1 VDRQNVIMT
10 EIGSNRPR
18 ELHWYHAGPMLFGD
32 LGTSRLYVLGLAFYF
47 SRHASFIHIFCVNII
62 LMLVGACYLIICRK
76 YPDGGG
82 VYSSAKHSSRA
93 LAVIGGL
100 MLCADYTVTAS
111 MSCLDAFR
119 YIGIGGELWGVRI
132 DLMCTLVAIGLIGGL
147 NWFGP
152 RGMGRIALV
161 IALVTVVLTM
171 IIGIFS
177 LPHLHHMKIDF
188 PVRERYSLAAWGDAW
203 VAFTEVV
210 LALSG
215 IEAIANMTGVMVLT
229 VRQTSRLAIL
239 PVLFEV
245 VVLNL
250 VLTAA
255 MNALPDS
262 KLIDVEGH
270 YLGTDDMMNI
280 LALNYVGP
288 TFSLIGSFVFGAL
301 LLSAVNTAIIDL
313 VAIQYMMGRDGEA
326 PSILCRLNKH
336 GVPGYA
342 LGVAMVIPSILLM
355 VFSNLEDLAGLYSV
369 GVVSAITINLFC
381 AGFTKQFELLGWEK
395 ALLRGVGFVMA
406 CILLTLLWNKPP
418 ARIFSMAVLNMGLC
432 ARLFTLLGR
441 SDLLLIKRRQGRVLS
456 GIGFLGIGLFTIYAP
471 IGVGALEFFISA
483 GMAALLM
490 LLGQIVSVRIPKKV
504 EQVPLVDLEGDY
516 APKATYLIFVSKPS
530 PLIRSVIEEARAR
543 NFGVAIIYVR
553 ELAFPLMAVAGNY
566 NLEEDK
572 EAGEIFAQAQEAA
585 HRLGVPLKFI
595 YRAGGSISRQIINAA
610 IDLKV
615 KCVFLQIANRSTI
628 AQIIKG
634 DVVAN
639 IVEQM
644 PIEIE
649 VLIRA

>member
-1 VDRQNVIMT
+1 MS

-32 LGTSRLYVLGLAFYF
+32 LGTSRLYVLGLAFFF
-47 SRHASFIHIFCVNII
+47 SRHASFVHIFCVNII

-82 VYSSAKHSSRA
+82 VYSSAKHSSKV

-119 YIGIGGELWGVRI
+119 YLGIGGELWGVRI
-132 DLMCTLVAIGLIGGL
+132 DLICTLLAIGLIGGI

-161 IALVTVVLTM
+161 IALATVILTA
-171 IIGIFS
+171 ITAIFS
-177 LPHLHHMKIDF
+177 LPYLHHMKIDF
-188 PVRERYSLAAWGDAW
+188 PVSDRYSLAAWGDAW

-215 IEAIANMTGVMVLT
+215 IEAIANMTGVMVLS

-245 VVLNL
+245 VVFNFI
-250 VLTAA
+250 LTAA
-255 MNALPDS
+255 MNALPDA
-262 KLIDVEGH
+262 KLIDIRGH

-280 LALNYVGP
+280 LTLNYVGP
-288 TFSLIGSFVFGAL
+288 TFSLIGSVVFGAL

-326 PSILCRLNKH
+326 PSILCKLNKH

-342 LGVAMVIPSILLM
+342 LGVAMLIPSILLM
-355 VFSNLEDLAGLYSV
+355 VFSNLADLAGLYSV

-381 AGFTKQFELLGWEK
+381 VGFTKRFELLGWEK

-406 CILLTLLWNKPP
+406 CILITLLWNKPS
-418 ARIFSMAVLNMGLC
+418 ARVFSMAVLNMGLC

-441 SDLLLIKRRQGRVLS
+441 SDLLPTTQKQGQLLS
-456 GIGFLGIGLFTIYAP
+456 GLGFLGIGFFTIYAP
-471 IGVGALEFFISA
+471 VGVGALGFFISA
-483 GMAALLM
+483 GMAVLLM
-490 LLGQIVSVRIPKKV
+490 LLGQIVSAKIPEKV
-504 EQVPLVDLEGDY
+504 LMVPLVDLEGDY
-516 APKATYLIFVSKPS
+516 APKATYLLSVSKPS
-530 PLIRSVIEEARAR
+530 SLIPTVVEEARAR

-566 NLEEDK
+566 NLEEDE
-572 EAGEIFAQAQEAA
+572 EAREIFAQAQEAA
-585 HRLGVPLKFI
+585 HRFGVPLKFI
-595 YRAGGSISRQIINAA
+595 YRAGGSISQQIINDA
-610 IDLKV
+610 IELKV
-615 KCVFLQIANRSTI
+615 ICVFLQIANRSTI

-634 DVVAN
+634 NVVAN

-644 PIEIE
+644 PKEIE
-649 VLIRA
+649 VVIRA

>member
-1 VDRQNVIMT
+1 
-10 EIGSNRPR
+10 
-18 ELHWYHAGPMLFGD
+18 MLFGD
-32 LGTSRLYVLGLAFYF
+32 LGTSRLYVLGLAFFF
-47 SRHASFIHIFCVNII
+47 SRHASFVHIFCVNII

-82 VYSSAKHSSRA
+82 VYSSAKHSSKV

-119 YIGIGGELWGVRI
+119 YLGIGGELWGVRI
-132 DLMCTLVAIGLIGGL
+132 DLICTLLAIGLIGGI

-161 IALVTVVLTM
+161 IALATVILTA
-171 IIGIFS
+171 ITAIFS
-177 LPHLHHMKIDF
+177 LPYLHHMKIDF
-188 PVRERYSLAAWGDAW
+188 PVSDRYSLAAWGDAW

-215 IEAIANMTGVMVLT
+215 IEAIANMTGVMVLS

-245 VVLNL
+245 VVFNFI
-250 VLTAA
+250 LTAA
-255 MNALPDS
+255 MNALPDA
-262 KLIDVEGH
+262 KLIDIRGH

-280 LALNYVGP
+280 LTLNYVGP
-288 TFSLIGSFVFGAL
+288 TFSLIGSVVFGAL

-326 PSILCRLNKH
+326 PSILCKLNKH

-342 LGVAMVIPSILLM
+342 LGVAMLIPSILLM
-355 VFSNLEDLAGLYSV
+355 VFSNLADLAGLYSV

-381 AGFTKQFELLGWEK
+381 VGFTKQFKLQGWEK
-395 ALLRGVGFVMA
+395 VLLRGVGFIMA
-406 CILLTLLWNKPP
+406 CILITLLWNKPS
-418 ARIFSMAVLNMGLC
+418 ARVFSMAVLNMGLC

-441 SDLLLIKRRQGRVLS
+441 SDLLPTTQKQGQLLS
-456 GIGFLGIGLFTIYAP
+456 GLGFLVIGLFTIYAP
-471 IGVGALEFFISA
+471 VGVGALGFFISA
-483 GMAALLM
+483 GMAVLLM
-490 LLGQIVSVRIPKKV
+490 LLGQIVSAKIPEKV
-504 EQVPLVDLEGDY
+504 LMVPLVDLEGDY
-516 APKATYLIFVSKPS
+516 APKATYLLSVSKPS
-530 PLIRSVIEEARAR
+530 SLIRTVVEEARAR

-566 NLEEDK
+566 NLEEDE
-572 EAGEIFAQAQEAA
+572 EAREIFAQAQEAA
-585 HRLGVPLKFI
+585 HRFGVPLKFI
-595 YRAGGSISRQIINAA
+595 YRAGGSISQQIINDA
-610 IDLKV
+610 IELKV
-615 KCVFLQIANRSTI
+615 ICVFLQIANRSTI

-634 DVVAN
+634 NVVAN

-644 PIEIE
+644 PKEIE
-649 VLIRA
+649 VVIRA

>member
-1 VDRQNVIMT
+1 MS

-32 LGTSRLYVLGLAFYF
+32 LGTSRLYVLGLAFFF
-47 SRHASFIHIFCVNII
+47 SRHASFVHIFCVNII

-82 VYSSAKHSSRA
+82 VYSSAKHSSKV

-119 YIGIGGELWGVRI
+119 YLGIGGELWGVRI
-132 DLMCTLVAIGLIGGL
+132 DLICTLLAIGLIGGI

-161 IALVTVVLTM
+161 IALATVILTA
-171 IIGIFS
+171 ITAIFS
-177 LPHLHHMKIDF
+177 LPYLHHMKIDF
-188 PVRERYSLAAWGDAW
+188 PVSDRYSLAAWGDAW

-215 IEAIANMTGVMVLT
+215 IEAIANMTGVMVLS

-245 VVLNL
+245 VVFNFI
-250 VLTAA
+250 LTAA
-255 MNALPDS
+255 MNALPDA
-262 KLIDVEGH
+262 KLIDIRGH

-280 LALNYVGP
+280 LTFNYVGP
-288 TFSLIGSFVFGAL
+288 TFSLIGSVVFGAL

-326 PSILCRLNKH
+326 PSILCKLNKH

-342 LGVAMVIPSILLM
+342 LGVAMLIPSILLM
-355 VFSNLEDLAGLYSV
+355 VFSNLADLAGLYSV

-381 AGFTKQFELLGWEK
+381 VGFTKRFELLGWEK

-406 CILLTLLWNKPP
+406 CILITLLWNKPQ
-418 ARIFSMAVLNMGLC
+418 ARVFSMAVLNMGLC

-441 SDLLLIKRRQGRVLS
+441 SDLLPTKRKQGQLLS
-456 GIGFLGIGLFTIYAP
+456 GLGFLGIGFFTIYAP
-471 IGVGALEFFISA
+471 VGVGALGFFISA
-483 GMAALLM
+483 GMAVLLM
-490 LLGQIVSVRIPKKV
+490 LLGQIVSAKIPEKV
-504 EQVPLVDLEGDY
+504 LMVPLVDLEGDY
-516 APKATYLIFVSKPS
+516 SPKATYLLSVSKPS
-530 PLIRSVIEEARAR
+530 SLIRTVVEEALAR

-566 NLEEDK
+566 NLEEDE
-572 EAGEIFAQAQEAA
+572 EAREIFAQAQEAA
-585 HRLGVPLKFI
+585 YRFGVPLKFI
-595 YRAGGSISRQIINAA
+595 YRAGGSISQQIIYDA
-610 IDLKV
+610 IELKV

-634 DVVAN
+634 NVVAN

-644 PIEIE
+644 PKEIE
-649 VLIRA
+649 VVIRA

>member
-1 VDRQNVIMT
+1 MS

-32 LGTSRLYVLGLAFYF
+32 LGTSRLYVLGLAFFF
-47 SRHASFIHIFCVNII
+47 SRHASFVHIFCVNII

-82 VYSSAKHSSRA
+82 VYSSAKHSSKV

-119 YIGIGGELWGVRI
+119 YLGIGGELWGVRI
-132 DLMCTLVAIGLIGGL
+132 DLICTLLAIGLIGGI

-161 IALVTVVLTM
+161 IALATVILTA
-171 IIGIFS
+171 ITAIFS
-177 LPHLHHMKIDF
+177 LPYLHHMKIDF
-188 PVRERYSLAAWGDAW
+188 PVSDRYSLAAWGDAW

-215 IEAIANMTGVMVLT
+215 IEAIANMTGVMVLS

-245 VVLNL
+245 VVFNFI
-250 VLTAA
+250 LTAA
-255 MNALPDS
+255 MNALPDA
-262 KLIDVEGH
+262 KLIDIQGH

-280 LALNYVGP
+280 LTLNYVGP
-288 TFSLIGSFVFGAL
+288 TFSLIGSVVFGAL

-355 VFSNLEDLAGLYSV
+355 VFSNLADLAGLYSV

-381 AGFTKQFELLGWEK
+381 VGFTKRFELLGWEK

-406 CILLTLLWNKPP
+406 CILITLLWNKPS
-418 ARIFSMAVLNMGLC
+418 ARVFSMAVLNMGLC

-441 SDLLLIKRRQGRVLS
+441 SDLLPTTQKQGQLLS
-456 GIGFLGIGLFTIYAP
+456 GLGFLVIGLFTIYAP
-471 IGVGALEFFISA
+471 LGVGVLEFFISA
-483 GMAALLM
+483 GMAVLLM
-490 LLGQIVSVRIPKKV
+490 LLGQIVSAKIPEKV
-504 EQVPLVDLEGDY
+504 LMVPLVDLEGDY
-516 APKATYLIFVSKPS
+516 APKATYLLSVSKPS
-530 PLIRSVIEEARAR
+530 SLIPTVVEEARAR

-566 NLEEDK
+566 NLEEDE
-572 EAGEIFAQAQEAA
+572 EAREIFAQAQEAA
-585 HRLGVPLKFI
+585 HRFGVPLKFI
-595 YRAGGSISRQIINAA
+595 YRAGGSISQQIINDA
-610 IDLKV
+610 IEFKV
-615 KCVFLQIANRSTI
+615 ICVFLQIANRSTI

-634 DVVAN
+634 NVVAN

-644 PIEIE
+644 PKEIE
-649 VLIRA
+649 VVIRA

>member
-1 VDRQNVIMT
+1 MS

-32 LGTSRLYVLGLAFYF
+32 LGTSRLYVLGLAFFF

-82 VYSSAKHSSRA
+82 VYSSAKHSSKV

-119 YIGIGGELWGVRI
+119 YLGIGGELWGVRI
-132 DLMCTLVAIGLIGGL
+132 DLICTLLAIGLIGGI

-161 IALVTVVLTM
+161 IALATVILTA
-171 IIGIFS
+171 ITAIFS
-177 LPHLHHMKIDF
+177 LPYLHHMKIDF
-188 PVRERYSLAAWGDAW
+188 PVSDRYSLAAWGDAW

-215 IEAIANMTGVMVLT
+215 IEAIANMTGVMVLS

-245 VVLNL
+245 VVFNFI
-250 VLTAA
+250 LTAA
-255 MNALPDS
+255 MNALPDA
-262 KLIDVEGH
+262 KLIDIRGH

-280 LALNYVGP
+280 LTLNYVGP
-288 TFSLIGSFVFGAL
+288 TFSLIGSVVFGAL

-326 PSILCRLNKH
+326 PSILCKLNKH

-342 LGVAMVIPSILLM
+342 LGVAMLIPSILLM
-355 VFSNLEDLAGLYSV
+355 VFSNLADLAGLYSV

-381 AGFTKQFELLGWEK
+381 VGFTKRFELLGWEK

-406 CILLTLLWNKPP
+406 CILITLLWNKPS
-418 ARIFSMAVLNMGLC
+418 ARVFSMAVLNMGLC

-441 SDLLLIKRRQGRVLS
+441 SDLVPTTQKQGQLLS
-456 GIGFLGIGLFTIYAP
+456 GLGFLGIGLFTIYAP
-471 IGVGALEFFISA
+471 VGVGALGFFISA
-483 GMAALLM
+483 GMAVLLM
-490 LLGQIVSVRIPKKV
+490 LLGQIVSAKIPEKV
-504 EQVPLVDLEGDY
+504 LMVPLVDLEGDY
-516 APKATYLIFVSKPS
+516 SPKATYLLSVSKPS
-530 PLIRSVIEEARAR
+530 SLIRTVVEEARAR

-566 NLEEDK
+566 NLEEDE
-572 EAGEIFAQAQEAA
+572 EAREIFAQAQEAA
-585 HRLGVPLKFI
+585 HRFGVPLKFI
-595 YRAGGSISRQIINAA
+595 YRAGGSISQQIINDA
-610 IDLKV
+610 IELKV

-634 DVVAN
+634 NVVAN

-644 PIEIE
+644 PKEIE
-649 VLIRA
+649 VVIRA

>member
-1 VDRQNVIMT
+1 MSELV
-10 EIGSNRPR
+10 SNRPR

-32 LGTSRLYVLGLAFYF
+32 LGTSRLYVLGLAFFF
-47 SRHASFIHIFCVNII
+47 SRHASFVHIFCVNII

-82 VYSSAKHSSRA
+82 VYSSAKHSSKV

-119 YIGIGGELWGVRI
+119 YLGIGGELWGVRI
-132 DLMCTLVAIGLIGGL
+132 DLICTLLAIGLIGGI

-161 IALVTVVLTM
+161 IALATVILTA
-171 IIGIFS
+171 ITAIFS
-177 LPHLHHMKIDF
+177 LPYLHHMRIDF
-188 PVRERYSLAAWGDAW
+188 PVSDRYSLAAWGDAW

-215 IEAIANMTGVMVLT
+215 IEAIANMTGVMVLS

-245 VVLNL
+245 VVFNFI
-250 VLTAA
+250 LTAA
-255 MNALPDS
+255 MNALPDA
-262 KLIDVEGH
+262 KLIDIRGH

-280 LALNYVGP
+280 LTLNYVGP
-288 TFSLIGSFVFGAL
+288 TFSLIGSVVFGAL

-326 PSILCRLNKH
+326 PSILCKLNKH

-342 LGVAMVIPSILLM
+342 LGVAMLIPSILLM
-355 VFSNLEDLAGLYSV
+355 VFSNLADLAGLYSV

-381 AGFTKQFELLGWEK
+381 VGFTKRFELLGWEK

-406 CILLTLLWNKPP
+406 CILITLLWNKPQ
-418 ARIFSMAVLNMGLC
+418 ARVFSMAVLNMGLC

-441 SDLLLIKRRQGRVLS
+441 SDLVPTTQKQGQLLS
-456 GIGFLGIGLFTIYAP
+456 GLGFLGIGFFTIYAP
-471 IGVGALEFFISA
+471 VGVGALGFFISA
-483 GMAALLM
+483 GMAVLLM
-490 LLGQIVSVRIPKKV
+490 LLGQIVSAKIPEKV
-504 EQVPLVDLEGDY
+504 LMVPLVDLEGDY
-516 APKATYLIFVSKPS
+516 SPKATYLLSVSKPS
-530 PLIRSVIEEARAR
+530 SLIRTVVEEARAR

-566 NLEEDK
+566 NLEEDE
-572 EAGEIFAQAQEAA
+572 EAREIFAQAQEAA
-585 HRLGVPLKFI
+585 HRFGVPLKFI
-595 YRAGGSISRQIINAA
+595 YRAGGSISQQIINDA
-610 IDLKV
+610 IELKV

-634 DVVAN
+634 NVVAN

-644 PIEIE
+644 PKEIE
-649 VLIRA
+649 VVIRA

>member
-1 VDRQNVIMT
+1 MSELV
-10 EIGSNRPR
+10 SNRPR

-32 LGTSRLYVLGLAFYF
+32 LGTSRLYVLGLAFFF
-47 SRHASFIHIFCVNII
+47 SRHASFVHIFCVNII

-82 VYSSAKHSSRA
+82 VYSSAKHSSKV

-119 YIGIGGELWGVRI
+119 YLGIGGELWGVRI
-132 DLMCTLVAIGLIGGL
+132 DLICTLLAIGLIGGI

-161 IALVTVVLTM
+161 IALATVILTA
-171 IIGIFS
+171 ITAIFS
-177 LPHLHHMKIDF
+177 LPYLHHMRIDF
-188 PVRERYSLAAWGDAW
+188 PVSDRYSLAAWGDAW

-215 IEAIANMTGVMVLT
+215 IEAIANMTGVMVLS

-245 VVLNL
+245 VVFNFI
-250 VLTAA
+250 LTAA
-255 MNALPDS
+255 MNALPDA
-262 KLIDVEGH
+262 KLIDIRGH

-280 LALNYVGP
+280 LTLNYVGP
-288 TFSLIGSFVFGAL
+288 TFSLIGSVVFGAL

-326 PSILCRLNKH
+326 PSILCKLNKH

-342 LGVAMVIPSILLM
+342 LGVAMLIPSILLM
-355 VFSNLEDLAGLYSV
+355 VFSNLADLAGLYSV

-381 AGFTKQFELLGWEK
+381 VGFTKRFELLGWEK

-406 CILLTLLWNKPP
+406 CILITLLWNKPS
-418 ARIFSMAVLNMGLC
+418 ARVFSMAVLNMGLC

-441 SDLLLIKRRQGRVLS
+441 SDLVPTTQKQGQLLS
-456 GIGFLGIGLFTIYAP
+456 GLGFLGIGFFTIYAP
-471 IGVGALEFFISA
+471 VGVGALGFFISA
-483 GMAALLM
+483 GMAVLLI
-490 LLGQIVSVRIPKKV
+490 LLGQIVSAKIPEKV
-504 EQVPLVDLEGDY
+504 LMVPLVDLEGDY
-516 APKATYLIFVSKPS
+516 SPKATYLLSVSKPS
-530 PLIRSVIEEARAR
+530 SLIRTVVEEARAR

-566 NLEEDK
+566 NLEEDE
-572 EAGEIFAQAQEAA
+572 EAREIFAQAQEAA
-585 HRLGVPLKFI
+585 HRFGVPLKFI
-595 YRAGGSISRQIINAA
+595 YRAGGSISQQIINTA
-610 IDLKV
+610 IELKV

-634 DVVAN
+634 NVVAN

-644 PIEIE
+644 PKEIE
-649 VLIRA
+649 VVIRA

>member
-1 VDRQNVIMT
+1 MS

-32 LGTSRLYVLGLAFYF
+32 LGTSRLYVLGLAFFF
-47 SRHASFIHIFCVNII
+47 SRHASFVHIFCVNII

-82 VYSSAKHSSRA
+82 VYSSAKHSSKV

-119 YIGIGGELWGVRI
+119 YLGIGGELWGVRI
-132 DLMCTLVAIGLIGGL
+132 DLICTLLAIGLIGGI

-161 IALVTVVLTM
+161 IALATVILTA
-171 IIGIFS
+171 ITAIFS
-177 LPHLHHMKIDF
+177 LPYLHHMKIDF
-188 PVRERYSLAAWGDAW
+188 PVSDRYSLAAWGDAW

-215 IEAIANMTGVMVLT
+215 IEAIANMTGVMVLS

-245 VVLNL
+245 VVFNFI
-250 VLTAA
+250 LTAA
-255 MNALPDS
+255 MNALPDA
-262 KLIDVEGH
+262 KLIDIRGH

-280 LALNYVGP
+280 LTLNYVGP
-288 TFSLIGSFVFGAL
+288 TFSLIGSVVFGAL

-326 PSILCRLNKH
+326 PSILCKLNKH

-342 LGVAMVIPSILLM
+342 LGVAMLIPSILLM
-355 VFSNLEDLAGLYSV
+355 VFSNLADLAGLYSV

-381 AGFTKQFELLGWEK
+381 VGFTKQFKLQGWEK
-395 ALLRGVGFVMA
+395 VLLRGVGFIMA
-406 CILLTLLWNKPP
+406 CILITLLWNKPS
-418 ARIFSMAVLNMGLC
+418 ARVFSMAVLNMGLC

-441 SDLLLIKRRQGRVLS
+441 SDLLPTTQKQGQLLS
-456 GIGFLGIGLFTIYAP
+456 GLGFLVIGLFTIYAP
-471 IGVGALEFFISA
+471 VGVGALGFFISA
-483 GMAALLM
+483 GMAVLLM
-490 LLGQIVSVRIPKKV
+490 LLGQIVSAKIPEKV
-504 EQVPLVDLEGDY
+504 LMVPLVDLEGDY
-516 APKATYLIFVSKPS
+516 APKATYLLSVSKPS
-530 PLIRSVIEEARAR
+530 SLIRTVVEEARAR

-566 NLEEDK
+566 NLEEDE
-572 EAGEIFAQAQEAA
+572 EAREIFAQAQEAA
-585 HRLGVPLKFI
+585 HRFGVPLKFI
-595 YRAGGSISRQIINAA
+595 YRAGGSISQQIINDA
-610 IDLKV
+610 IELKV
-615 KCVFLQIANRSTI
+615 ICVFLQIANRSTI

-634 DVVAN
+634 NVVAN

-644 PIEIE
+644 PKEIE
-649 VLIRA
+649 VVIRA

>member
-1 VDRQNVIMT
+1 MG

-32 LGTSRLYVLGLAFYF
+32 LGTSRLYVLGLAFFF
-47 SRHASFIHIFCVNII
+47 SRHASFVHIFCVNII

-82 VYSSAKHSSRA
+82 VYSSAKHSSKV

-119 YIGIGGELWGVRI
+119 YLGIGGELWGVRI
-132 DLMCTLVAIGLIGGL
+132 DLICTLLAIGLIGGI

-161 IALVTVVLTM
+161 IALATVILTA
-171 IIGIFS
+171 ITAIFS
-177 LPHLHHMKIDF
+177 LPYLHHMKIDF
-188 PVRERYSLAAWGDAW
+188 PVSDRYSLAAWGDAW

-215 IEAIANMTGVMVLT
+215 IEAIANMTGVMVLS

-245 VVLNL
+245 VVFNFI
-250 VLTAA
+250 LTAA
-255 MNALPDS
+255 MNALPDA
-262 KLIDVEGH
+262 KLIDIRGH

-280 LALNYVGP
+280 LTLNYVGP
-288 TFSLIGSFVFGAL
+288 TFSLIGSVVFGAL

-326 PSILCRLNKH
+326 PSILCKLNKH

-342 LGVAMVIPSILLM
+342 LGVAMLIPSILLM
-355 VFSNLEDLAGLYSV
+355 VFSNLADLAGLYSV

-381 AGFTKQFELLGWEK
+381 VGFTKQFKLQGWEK
-395 ALLRGVGFVMA
+395 VLLRGVGFIMA
-406 CILLTLLWNKPP
+406 CILITLLWNKPS
-418 ARIFSMAVLNMGLC
+418 ARVFSMAVLNMGLC

-441 SDLLLIKRRQGRVLS
+441 SDLLPTTQKQGQLLS
-456 GIGFLGIGLFTIYAP
+456 GLGFLVIGLFTIYAP
-471 IGVGALEFFISA
+471 VGVVALGFFISA
-483 GMAALLM
+483 GMAVLLM
-490 LLGQIVSVRIPKKV
+490 LLGQIVSAKIPEKV
-504 EQVPLVDLEGDY
+504 LMVPLVDLEGDY
-516 APKATYLIFVSKPS
+516 APKATYLLSVSKPS
-530 PLIRSVIEEARAR
+530 SLIPTVVEEARAR

-566 NLEEDK
+566 NLEEDE
-572 EAGEIFAQAQEAA
+572 EAREIFAQAQEAA
-585 HRLGVPLKFI
+585 HRFGVPLKFI
-595 YRAGGSISRQIINAA
+595 YRAGGSISQQIINDA
-610 IDLKV
+610 IEFKV
-615 KCVFLQIANRSTI
+615 ICVFLQIANRSTI

-634 DVVAN
+634 NVVAN

-644 PIEIE
+644 PKEIE
-649 VLIRA
+649 VVIRA

>member
-1 VDRQNVIMT
+1 MS
-10 EIGSNRPR
+10 EFGSNRPR

-32 LGTSRLYVLGLAFYF
+32 LGTSRLYVLGLAFFF
-47 SRHASFIHIFCVNII
+47 SRHASFVHIFCVNII

-82 VYSSAKHSSRA
+82 VYSSAKHSSKV

-119 YIGIGGELWGVRI
+119 YLGIGGELWGVRI
-132 DLMCTLVAIGLIGGL
+132 DLICTLLAIGLIGGI

-161 IALVTVVLTM
+161 IALATVILTA
-171 IIGIFS
+171 ITAIFS
-177 LPHLHHMKIDF
+177 LPYLHHMKIDF
-188 PVRERYSLAAWGDAW
+188 PVSDRYSLAAWGDAW

-215 IEAIANMTGVMVLT
+215 IEAIANMTGVMVLS

-245 VVLNL
+245 VVFNFI
-250 VLTAA
+250 LTAA
-255 MNALPDS
+255 MNALPDA
-262 KLIDVEGH
+262 KLIDIQGH

-280 LALNYVGP
+280 LTLNYVGP
-288 TFSLIGSFVFGAL
+288 TFSLIGSVVFGAL

-326 PSILCRLNKH
+326 PSILCKLNKH

-342 LGVAMVIPSILLM
+342 LGVAMLIPSILLM
-355 VFSNLEDLAGLYSV
+355 VFSNLADLAGLYSV

-381 AGFTKQFELLGWEK
+381 VGFTKRFELLGWEK

-406 CILLTLLWNKPP
+406 CILITLLWNKPS
-418 ARIFSMAVLNMGLC
+418 ARVFSMAVLNMGLC

-441 SDLLLIKRRQGRVLS
+441 SDLLPTTQKQGQLLS
-456 GIGFLGIGLFTIYAP
+456 GLGFLVIGLFTIYAP
-471 IGVGALEFFISA
+471 VGVGALGFFISA
-483 GMAALLM
+483 GMAVLLM
-490 LLGQIVSVRIPKKV
+490 LLGQIVSAKIPEKV
-504 EQVPLVDLEGDY
+504 LMVPLVDLEGDY
-516 APKATYLIFVSKPS
+516 APKATYLLSVSKPS
-530 PLIRSVIEEARAR
+530 SLIPTVVEEARAR

-566 NLEEDK
+566 NLEEDE
-572 EAGEIFAQAQEAA
+572 EAREIFAQAQEAA
-585 HRLGVPLKFI
+585 HRFGVPLKFI
-595 YRAGGSISRQIINAA
+595 YRAGGSISQQIINDA
-610 IDLKV
+610 IEFKV
-615 KCVFLQIANRSTI
+615 ICVFLQIANRSTI

-634 DVVAN
+634 NVVAN

-644 PIEIE
+644 PKEIE
-649 VLIRA
+649 VVIRA

>member
-1 VDRQNVIMT
+1 MSELV
-10 EIGSNRPR
+10 SNRPR

-32 LGTSRLYVLGLAFYF
+32 LGTSRLYVLGLAFFF
-47 SRHASFIHIFCVNII
+47 SRHASFVHIFCVNII

-82 VYSSAKHSSRA
+82 VYSSAKHSSKV

-119 YIGIGGELWGVRI
+119 YLGIGGELWGVRI
-132 DLMCTLVAIGLIGGL
+132 DLICTLLAIGLIGGI

-161 IALVTVVLTM
+161 IALATVILTA
-171 IIGIFS
+171 ITAIFS
-177 LPHLHHMKIDF
+177 LPYLHHMKIDF
-188 PVRERYSLAAWGDAW
+188 PVSDRYSLAAWGDAW

-215 IEAIANMTGVMVLT
+215 IEAIANMTGVMVLS

-245 VVLNL
+245 VVFNFI
-250 VLTAA
+250 LTAA
-255 MNALPDS
+255 MNALPDA
-262 KLIDVEGH
+262 KLIDIRGH

-280 LALNYVGP
+280 LTLNYVGP
-288 TFSLIGSFVFGAL
+288 TFSLIGSVVFGAL

-326 PSILCRLNKH
+326 PSILCKLNKH

-342 LGVAMVIPSILLM
+342 LGVAMLIPSILLM
-355 VFSNLEDLAGLYSV
+355 VFSNLADLAGLYSV

-381 AGFTKQFELLGWEK
+381 VGFTKRFELLGWEK

-406 CILLTLLWNKPP
+406 CILITLLWNKPS
-418 ARIFSMAVLNMGLC
+418 ARVFSMAVLNMGLC

-441 SDLLLIKRRQGRVLS
+441 SDLVPTTQKQGQLLS
-456 GIGFLGIGLFTIYAP
+456 GLGFLGIGFFTIYAP
-471 IGVGALEFFISA
+471 VGVGALGFFISA
-483 GMAALLM
+483 GMAVLLI
-490 LLGQIVSVRIPKKV
+490 LLGQIVSAKIPEKV
-504 EQVPLVDLEGDY
+504 LMVPLVDLEGDY
-516 APKATYLIFVSKPS
+516 SPKATYLLSVSKPS
-530 PLIRSVIEEARAR
+530 SLIRTVVEEARAR

-566 NLEEDK
+566 NLEEDE
-572 EAGEIFAQAQEAA
+572 EAREIFAQAQEAA
-585 HRLGVPLKFI
+585 HRFGVPLKFI
-595 YRAGGSISRQIINAA
+595 YRAGGSISQQIINDA
-610 IDLKV
+610 IELKV

-634 DVVAN
+634 NVVAN

-644 PIEIE
+644 PKEIE
-649 VLIRA
+649 VVIRA

>member
-1 VDRQNVIMT
+1 MS

-32 LGTSRLYVLGLAFYF
+32 LGTSRLYVLGLAFFF
-47 SRHASFIHIFCVNII
+47 SRHASFVHIFCVNII

-82 VYSSAKHSSRA
+82 VYSSAKHSSKV

-119 YIGIGGELWGVRI
+119 YLGIGGELWGVRI
-132 DLMCTLVAIGLIGGL
+132 DLICTLLAIGLIGGI

-161 IALVTVVLTM
+161 IALATVILTA
-171 IIGIFS
+171 ITAIFS
-177 LPHLHHMKIDF
+177 LPYLHHMKIDF
-188 PVRERYSLAAWGDAW
+188 PVSDRYSLAAWGDAW

-215 IEAIANMTGVMVLT
+215 IEAIANMTGVMVLS

-245 VVLNL
+245 VVFNFI
-250 VLTAA
+250 LTAA
-255 MNALPDS
+255 MNALPDA
-262 KLIDVEGH
+262 KLIDIRGH

-280 LALNYVGP
+280 LTLNYVGP
-288 TFSLIGSFVFGAL
+288 TFSLIGSVVFGAL

-326 PSILCRLNKH
+326 PSILCKLNKH

-342 LGVAMVIPSILLM
+342 LGVAMLIPSILLM
-355 VFSNLEDLAGLYSV
+355 VFSNLADLAGLYSV

-381 AGFTKQFELLGWEK
+381 VGFTKRFELLGWEK

-406 CILLTLLWNKPP
+406 CILITLLWNKPS
-418 ARIFSMAVLNMGLC
+418 ARVFSMAVLNMGLC

-441 SDLLLIKRRQGRVLS
+441 SDLLPTTQKQGQLLS
-456 GIGFLGIGLFTIYAP
+456 GLGFLVIGLFTIYAP
-471 IGVGALEFFISA
+471 VGVGALGFFISA
-483 GMAALLM
+483 GMAVLLM
-490 LLGQIVSVRIPKKV
+490 LLGQIVSAKIPEKV
-504 EQVPLVDLEGDY
+504 LMVPLVDLEGDY
-516 APKATYLIFVSKPS
+516 APKATYLLSVSKPS
-530 PLIRSVIEEARAR
+530 SLIPTVVEEARAR

-566 NLEEDK
+566 NLEEDE
-572 EAGEIFAQAQEAA
+572 EAREIFAQAQEAA
-585 HRLGVPLKFI
+585 HRFGVPLKFI
-595 YRAGGSISRQIINAA
+595 YRAGGSISQQIINDA
-610 IDLKV
+610 IELKV
-615 KCVFLQIANRSTI
+615 ICVFLQIANRSTI

-634 DVVAN
+634 NVVAN

-644 PIEIE
+644 PKEIE
-649 VLIRA
+649 VVIRA

>member
-1 VDRQNVIMT
+1 MS

-32 LGTSRLYVLGLAFYF
+32 LGTSRLYVLGLAFFF
-47 SRHASFIHIFCVNII
+47 SRHASFVHIFCVNII

-82 VYSSAKHSSRA
+82 VYSSAKHSSKV

-119 YIGIGGELWGVRI
+119 YLGIGGELWGVRI
-132 DLMCTLVAIGLIGGL
+132 DLICTLLAIGLIGGI

-161 IALVTVVLTM
+161 IALATVILTA
-171 IIGIFS
+171 ITAIFS
-177 LPHLHHMKIDF
+177 LPYLHHMKIDF
-188 PVRERYSLAAWGDAW
+188 PVSDRYSLAAWGDAW

-215 IEAIANMTGVMVLT
+215 IEAIANMTGVMVLS

-245 VVLNL
+245 VVFNFI
-250 VLTAA
+250 LTAA
-255 MNALPDS
+255 MNALPDA
-262 KLIDVEGH
+262 KLIDIQGH

-280 LALNYVGP
+280 LTFNYVGP
-288 TFSLIGSFVFGAL
+288 TFSLMGSVVFGAL

-326 PSILCRLNKH
+326 PSILCKLNKH

-342 LGVAMVIPSILLM
+342 LGVAMLIPSILLM
-355 VFSNLEDLAGLYSV
+355 VFSNLADLAGLYSV

-381 AGFTKQFELLGWEK
+381 VGFTKQFKLQGWEK
-395 ALLRGVGFVMA
+395 VLLRGVGFIMA
-406 CILLTLLWNKPP
+406 CILITLLWNKPS
-418 ARIFSMAVLNMGLC
+418 ARVFSMAVLNMGLC

-441 SDLLLIKRRQGRVLS
+441 SDLLPTTQKQGQLLS
-456 GIGFLGIGLFTIYAP
+456 GLGFLGIGFFTIYAP
-471 IGVGALEFFISA
+471 VGVGVLEFFISA
-483 GMAALLM
+483 GMVVLLM
-490 LLGQIVSVRIPKKV
+490 LLGQIVSAKIPEKV
-504 EQVPLVDLEGDY
+504 LMVPLVDLEGDY
-516 APKATYLIFVSKPS
+516 APKATYLLSVSKPS
-530 PLIRSVIEEARAR
+530 SLIPTVVEEARAR

-566 NLEEDK
+566 NLEEDE
-572 EAGEIFAQAQEAA
+572 EAREIFAQAQEAA
-585 HRLGVPLKFI
+585 HRFGVPLKFI
-595 YRAGGSISRQIINAA
+595 YRAGGSISQQIINDA
-610 IDLKV
+610 IELKV
-615 KCVFLQIANRSTI
+615 ICVFLQIANRSTI

-634 DVVAN
+634 NVVAN

-644 PIEIE
+644 PKEIE
-649 VLIRA
+649 VVIRA

>member
-1 VDRQNVIMT
+1 
-10 EIGSNRPR
+10 
-18 ELHWYHAGPMLFGD
+18 
-32 LGTSRLYVLGLAFYF
+32 
-47 SRHASFIHIFCVNII
+47 
-62 LMLVGACYLIICRK
+62 
-76 YPDGGG
+76 
-82 VYSSAKHSSRA
+82 
-93 LAVIGGL
+93 
-100 MLCADYTVTAS
+100 

-119 YIGIGGELWGVRI
+119 YLGIGGELWGVRI
-132 DLMCTLVAIGLIGGL
+132 DLICTLLAIGLIGGI

-161 IALVTVVLTM
+161 IALATVILTA
-171 IIGIFS
+171 ITAIFS
-177 LPHLHHMKIDF
+177 LPYLHHMKIDF
-188 PVRERYSLAAWGDAW
+188 PVSDRYSLAAWGDAW

-215 IEAIANMTGVMVLT
+215 IEAIANMTGVMVLS

-245 VVLNL
+245 VVFNFI
-250 VLTAA
+250 LTAA
-255 MNALPDS
+255 MNALPDA
-262 KLIDVEGH
+262 KLIDIRGH

-280 LALNYVGP
+280 LTLNYVGP
-288 TFSLIGSFVFGAL
+288 TFSLIGSVVFGAL

-326 PSILCRLNKH
+326 PSILCKLNKH

-342 LGVAMVIPSILLM
+342 LGVAMLIPSILLM
-355 VFSNLEDLAGLYSV
+355 VFSNLADLAGLYSV

-381 AGFTKQFELLGWEK
+381 VGFTKRFELLGWEK

-406 CILLTLLWNKPP
+406 CILITLLWNKPQ
-418 ARIFSMAVLNMGLC
+418 ARVFSMAVLNMGLC

-441 SDLLLIKRRQGRVLS
+441 SDLLPTKRKQGQLLS
-456 GIGFLGIGLFTIYAP
+456 GLGFLGIGFFTIYAP
-471 IGVGALEFFISA
+471 VGVGALGFFISA
-483 GMAALLM
+483 GMAVLLM
-490 LLGQIVSVRIPKKV
+490 LLGQIVSAKIPEKV
-504 EQVPLVDLEGDY
+504 LMVPLVDLEGDY
-516 APKATYLIFVSKPS
+516 SPKATYLLSVSKPS
-530 PLIRSVIEEARAR
+530 SLIRTVVEEARAR

-566 NLEEDK
+566 NLEEDE
-572 EAGEIFAQAQEAA
+572 EAREIFAQAQEAA
-585 HRLGVPLKFI
+585 HRFGVPLKFI
-595 YRAGGSISRQIINAA
+595 YRAGGSISQQIINTA

-634 DVVAN
+634 NVVAN

-644 PIEIE
+644 PKEIE
-649 VLIRA
+649 VVIRA

>member
-1 VDRQNVIMT
+1 MS

-32 LGTSRLYVLGLAFYF
+32 LGTSRLYVLGLAFFF
-47 SRHASFIHIFCVNII
+47 SRHASFVHIFCVNII

-82 VYSSAKHSSRA
+82 VYSSAKHSSKV

-119 YIGIGGELWGVRI
+119 YLGISGELWGVRI
-132 DLMCTLVAIGLIGGL
+132 DLICTLLAIGLIGGI

-161 IALVTVVLTM
+161 IALATVILTA
-171 IIGIFS
+171 ITAIFS
-177 LPHLHHMKIDF
+177 LPYLHHMKIDF
-188 PVRERYSLAAWGDAW
+188 PVSERYSLAAWGDAW

-215 IEAIANMTGVMVLT
+215 IEAIANMTGVMVLS

-245 VVLNL
+245 VVFNFI
-250 VLTAA
+250 LTAA
-255 MNALPDS
+255 MNALPDA
-262 KLIDVEGH
+262 KLIDIRGH

-280 LALNYVGP
+280 LTLNYVGP

-326 PSILCRLNKH
+326 PSILCKLNKH

-342 LGVAMVIPSILLM
+342 LGVAMLIPSILLM
-355 VFSNLEDLAGLYSV
+355 VFSNLADLAGLYSV

-381 AGFTKQFELLGWEK
+381 VGFTKRFELLGWEK

-406 CILLTLLWNKPP
+406 CILITLLWNKPS
-418 ARIFSMAVLNMGLC
+418 ARVFSMAVLNMGLC

-441 SDLLLIKRRQGRVLS
+441 SDLVPTTQKQGQLLS
-456 GIGFLGIGLFTIYAP
+456 GLGFLGIGFFTIYAP
-471 IGVGALEFFISA
+471 VGVGALGFFISA
-483 GMAALLM
+483 GMAVLLM
-490 LLGQIVSVRIPKKV
+490 LLGQIVSAKIPEKV
-504 EQVPLVDLEGDY
+504 LMVPLVDLEGDY
-516 APKATYLIFVSKPS
+516 SPKATYLLSVSKPS
-530 PLIRSVIEEARAR
+530 SLIRTVVEEARAR

-566 NLEEDK
+566 NLEEDE
-572 EAGEIFAQAQEAA
+572 EAREIFAQAQEAA
-585 HRLGVPLKFI
+585 HRFGVPLKFI
-595 YRAGGSISRQIINAA
+595 YRAGGSISQQIINDA
-610 IDLKV
+610 IELKV

-634 DVVAN
+634 NVVAN

-644 PIEIE
+644 PKEIE
-649 VLIRA
+649 VVIRA

>member
-1 VDRQNVIMT
+1 MS

-32 LGTSRLYVLGLAFYF
+32 LGTSRLYVLGLAFFF
-47 SRHASFIHIFCVNII
+47 SRHASFVHIFCVNII

-82 VYSSAKHSSRA
+82 VYSSAKHSSKV

-119 YIGIGGELWGVRI
+119 YLGIGGELWGVRI
-132 DLMCTLVAIGLIGGL
+132 DLICTLLAIGLIGGI

-161 IALVTVVLTM
+161 IALATVILTA
-171 IIGIFS
+171 ITAIFS
-177 LPHLHHMKIDF
+177 LPYLHHMKIDF
-188 PVRERYSLAAWGDAW
+188 PVSDRYSLAAWGDAW

-215 IEAIANMTGVMVLT
+215 IEAIANMTGVMVLS

-245 VVLNL
+245 VVFNFI
-250 VLTAA
+250 LTAA
-255 MNALPDS
+255 MNALPDA
-262 KLIDVEGH
+262 KLIDIRGH

-280 LALNYVGP
+280 LTLNYVGP
-288 TFSLIGSFVFGAL
+288 TFSLIGSVVFGAL

-326 PSILCRLNKH
+326 PSILCKLNKH

-342 LGVAMVIPSILLM
+342 LGVAMLIPSILLM
-355 VFSNLEDLAGLYSV
+355 VFSNLADLAGLYSV

-381 AGFTKQFELLGWEK
+381 VGFTKRFELLGWEK

-406 CILLTLLWNKPP
+406 CILITLLWNKPS
-418 ARIFSMAVLNMGLC
+418 ARVFSMAVLNMGLC

-441 SDLLLIKRRQGRVLS
+441 SDLLPTTQKQGQLLS
-456 GIGFLGIGLFTIYAP
+456 GLGFLVIGLFTIYAP
-471 IGVGALEFFISA
+471 VGVGALGFFISA
-483 GMAALLM
+483 GMAVLLM
-490 LLGQIVSVRIPKKV
+490 LLGQIVSAKIPEKV
-504 EQVPLVDLEGDY
+504 LMVPLVDLEGDY
-516 APKATYLIFVSKPS
+516 APKATYLLSVSKPS
-530 PLIRSVIEEARAR
+530 SLIRTVVEEARAR

-566 NLEEDK
+566 NLEEDE
-572 EAGEIFAQAQEAA
+572 EAREIFAQAQEAA
-585 HRLGVPLKFI
+585 HRFGVPLKFI
-595 YRAGGSISRQIINAA
+595 YRAGGSISQQIINDA
-610 IDLKV
+610 IELKV
-615 KCVFLQIANRSTI
+615 ICVFLQIANRSTI

-634 DVVAN
+634 NVVAN

-644 PIEIE
+644 PKEIE
-649 VLIRA
+649 VVIRA

>member
-1 VDRQNVIMT
+1 MS

-32 LGTSRLYVLGLAFYF
+32 LGTSRLYVLGLAFFF
-47 SRHASFIHIFCVNII
+47 SRHASFVHIFCVNII

-82 VYSSAKHSSRA
+82 VYSSAKHSSKV

-119 YIGIGGELWGVRI
+119 YLGIGGELWGVRI
-132 DLMCTLVAIGLIGGL
+132 DLICTLLAIGLIGGI

-161 IALVTVVLTM
+161 IALATVILTA
-171 IIGIFS
+171 ITAIFS
-177 LPHLHHMKIDF
+177 LPYLHHMKIDF
-188 PVRERYSLAAWGDAW
+188 PVSDRYSLAAWGDAW

-215 IEAIANMTGVMVLT
+215 IEAIANMTGVMVLS

-245 VVLNL
+245 VVFNFI
-250 VLTAA
+250 LTAA
-255 MNALPDS
+255 MNALPDA
-262 KLIDVEGH
+262 KLIDIRGH

-280 LALNYVGP
+280 LTLNYVGP
-288 TFSLIGSFVFGAL
+288 TFSLIGSVVFGAL

-326 PSILCRLNKH
+326 PSILCKLNKH

-342 LGVAMVIPSILLM
+342 LGVAMLIPSILLM
-355 VFSNLEDLAGLYSV
+355 VFSNLADLAGLYSV

-381 AGFTKQFELLGWEK
+381 VGFTKQFKLQGWEK
-395 ALLRGVGFVMA
+395 VLLRGVGFIMA
-406 CILLTLLWNKPP
+406 CILITLLWNKPQ
-418 ARIFSMAVLNMGLC
+418 ARVFSMAVLNMGLC

-441 SDLLLIKRRQGRVLS
+441 SDLLPTTQKQGQLLS
-456 GIGFLGIGLFTIYAP
+456 GLGFLVIGLFTIYAP
-471 IGVGALEFFISA
+471 VGVGALGFFISA
-483 GMAALLM
+483 GMAVLLM
-490 LLGQIVSVRIPKKV
+490 LLGQIVSAKIPEKV
-504 EQVPLVDLEGDY
+504 LMVPLVDLEGDY
-516 APKATYLIFVSKPS
+516 APKATYLLSVSKPS
-530 PLIRSVIEEARAR
+530 SLIPTVVEEARAR

-566 NLEEDK
+566 NLEEDE
-572 EAGEIFAQAQEAA
+572 EAREIFAQAQEAA
-585 HRLGVPLKFI
+585 HRFGVPLKFI
-595 YRAGGSISRQIINAA
+595 YRAGGSISQQIINDA
-610 IDLKV
+610 IELKV
-615 KCVFLQIANRSTI
+615 ICVFLQIANRSTI

-634 DVVAN
+634 NVVAN

-644 PIEIE
+644 PKEIE
-649 VLIRA
+649 VVIRA

>member
-1 VDRQNVIMT
+1 MSELV
-10 EIGSNRPR
+10 SNRPR

-32 LGTSRLYVLGLAFYF
+32 LGTSRLYVLGLAFFF
-47 SRHASFIHIFCVNII
+47 SRHASFVHIFCVNII

-82 VYSSAKHSSRA
+82 VYSSAKHSSKV

-119 YIGIGGELWGVRI
+119 YLGIGGELWGVRI
-132 DLMCTLVAIGLIGGL
+132 DLICTLLAIGLIGGI

-161 IALVTVVLTM
+161 IALATVILTA
-171 IIGIFS
+171 ITAIFS
-177 LPHLHHMKIDF
+177 LPYLHHMKIDF
-188 PVRERYSLAAWGDAW
+188 PVSDRYSLAAWGDAW

-215 IEAIANMTGVMVLT
+215 IEAIANMTGVMVLS

-245 VVLNL
+245 VVFNFI
-250 VLTAA
+250 LTAA
-255 MNALPDS
+255 MNALPDA
-262 KLIDVEGH
+262 KLIDIQGH

-280 LALNYVGP
+280 LTLNYVGP
-288 TFSLIGSFVFGAL
+288 TFSLIGSVVFGAL

-326 PSILCRLNKH
+326 PSILCKLNKH

-342 LGVAMVIPSILLM
+342 LGVAMLIPSILLM
-355 VFSNLEDLAGLYSV
+355 VFSNLADLAGLYSV

-381 AGFTKQFELLGWEK
+381 VGFTKRFELLGWEK

-406 CILLTLLWNKPP
+406 CILITLLWNKPS
-418 ARIFSMAVLNMGLC
+418 ARVFSMAVLNMGLC

-441 SDLLLIKRRQGRVLS
+441 SDLLPTTQKQGQLLS
-456 GIGFLGIGLFTIYAP
+456 GLGFLVIGLFTIYAP
-471 IGVGALEFFISA
+471 VGVGALGFFISA
-483 GMAALLM
+483 GMAVLLM
-490 LLGQIVSVRIPKKV
+490 LLGQIVSAKIPKKV
-504 EQVPLVDLEGDY
+504 LMVPLVDLEGDY
-516 APKATYLIFVSKPS
+516 APKATYLLSVSKPS
-530 PLIRSVIEEARAR
+530 SLIPTVVEEARAR

-566 NLEEDK
+566 NLEEDE
-572 EAGEIFAQAQEAA
+572 EAREIFAQAQEAA
-585 HRLGVPLKFI
+585 HRFGVPLKFI
-595 YRAGGSISRQIINAA
+595 YRAGGSISQQIINDA
-610 IDLKV
+610 IELKV
-615 KCVFLQIANRSTI
+615 ICVFLQIANRSTI

-634 DVVAN
+634 NVVAN

-644 PIEIE
+644 PKEIE
-649 VLIRA
+649 VVIRA

>member
-1 VDRQNVIMT
+1 MS

-32 LGTSRLYVLGLAFYF
+32 LGTSRLYVLGLAFFF
-47 SRHASFIHIFCVNII
+47 SRHASFVHIFCVNII

-82 VYSSAKHSSRA
+82 VYSSAKHSSKV

-119 YIGIGGELWGVRI
+119 YLGIGGELWGVRI
-132 DLMCTLVAIGLIGGL
+132 DLICTLLAIGLIGGI

-161 IALVTVVLTM
+161 IALATVILTA
-171 IIGIFS
+171 ITAIFS
-177 LPHLHHMKIDF
+177 LPYLHHMKIDF
-188 PVRERYSLAAWGDAW
+188 PVSDRYSLAAWGDAW

-215 IEAIANMTGVMVLT
+215 IEAIANMTGVMVLS

-245 VVLNL
+245 VVFNFI
-250 VLTAA
+250 LTAA
-255 MNALPDS
+255 MNALPDA
-262 KLIDVEGH
+262 KLIDIQGH

-280 LALNYVGP
+280 LTLNYVGP
-288 TFSLIGSFVFGAL
+288 TFSLIGSVVFGAL

-326 PSILCRLNKH
+326 PSILCKLNKH

-342 LGVAMVIPSILLM
+342 LGVAMLIPSILLM
-355 VFSNLEDLAGLYSV
+355 VFSNLADLAGLYSV

-381 AGFTKQFELLGWEK
+381 VGFTKRFELLGWEK

-406 CILLTLLWNKPP
+406 CILITLLWNKPS
-418 ARIFSMAVLNMGLC
+418 ARVFSMAVLNMGLC

-441 SDLLLIKRRQGRVLS
+441 SDLLPTTQKQGQLLS
-456 GIGFLGIGLFTIYAP
+456 GLGFLVIGLFTIYAP
-471 IGVGALEFFISA
+471 VGVGALGFFISA
-483 GMAALLM
+483 GMAVLLM
-490 LLGQIVSVRIPKKV
+490 LLGQIVSAKIPEKV
-504 EQVPLVDLEGDY
+504 LMVPLVDLEGDY
-516 APKATYLIFVSKPS
+516 APKATYLLSVSKPS
-530 PLIRSVIEEARAR
+530 SLIPTVVEEARAR

-566 NLEEDK
+566 NLEEDE
-572 EAGEIFAQAQEAA
+572 EAREIFAQAQEAA
-585 HRLGVPLKFI
+585 HRFGVPLKFI
-595 YRAGGSISRQIINAA
+595 YRAGGSISQQIINDA
-610 IDLKV
+610 IELKV
-615 KCVFLQIANRSTI
+615 ICVFLQIANRSTI

-634 DVVAN
+634 NVVAN

-644 PIEIE
+644 PKEIE
-649 VLIRA
+649 VVIRA

>member
-1 VDRQNVIMT
+1 MSELV
-10 EIGSNRPR
+10 SNRPR

-32 LGTSRLYVLGLAFYF
+32 LGTSRLYVLGLAFFF
-47 SRHASFIHIFCVNII
+47 SRHASFVHIFCVNII

-82 VYSSAKHSSRA
+82 VYSSAKHSSKV

-119 YIGIGGELWGVRI
+119 YLGIGGELWGVRI
-132 DLMCTLVAIGLIGGL
+132 DLICTLLAIGLIGGI

-161 IALVTVVLTM
+161 IALATVILTA
-171 IIGIFS
+171 ITAIFS
-177 LPHLHHMKIDF
+177 LPYLHHMRIDF
-188 PVRERYSLAAWGDAW
+188 PVSDRYSLAAWGDAW

-215 IEAIANMTGVMVLT
+215 IEAIANMTGVMVLS

-245 VVLNL
+245 VVFNFI
-250 VLTAA
+250 LTAA
-255 MNALPDS
+255 MNALPDA
-262 KLIDVEGH
+262 KLIDIRGH

-280 LALNYVGP
+280 LTLNYVGP
-288 TFSLIGSFVFGAL
+288 TFSLIGSVVFGAL

-326 PSILCRLNKH
+326 PSILCKLNKH

-342 LGVAMVIPSILLM
+342 LGVAMLIPSILLM
-355 VFSNLEDLAGLYSV
+355 VFSNLADLAGLYSV

-381 AGFTKQFELLGWEK
+381 VGFTKRFELLGWEK

-406 CILLTLLWNKPP
+406 CILITLLWNKPQ
-418 ARIFSMAVLNMGLC
+418 ARVFSMAVLNMGLC

-441 SDLLLIKRRQGRVLS
+441 SDLLPTKRKQGQLLS
-456 GIGFLGIGLFTIYAP
+456 GLGFLGIGFFTIYAP
-471 IGVGALEFFISA
+471 VGVGALGFFISA
-483 GMAALLM
+483 GMAVLLM
-490 LLGQIVSVRIPKKV
+490 LLGQIVSAKIPEKV
-504 EQVPLVDLEGDY
+504 LMVPLVDLEGDY
-516 APKATYLIFVSKPS
+516 SPKATYLLSVSKPS
-530 PLIRSVIEEARAR
+530 SLIRTVVEEARAR

-566 NLEEDK
+566 NLEEDE
-572 EAGEIFAQAQEAA
+572 EAREIFAQAQEAA
-585 HRLGVPLKFI
+585 HRFGVPLKFI
-595 YRAGGSISRQIINAA
+595 YRAGGSISQQIINDA
-610 IDLKV
+610 IELKV

-634 DVVAN
+634 NVVAN

-644 PIEIE
+644 PKEIE
-649 VLIRA
+649 VVIRA

>member
-1 VDRQNVIMT
+1 MS

-32 LGTSRLYVLGLAFYF
+32 LGTSRLYVLGLAFFF
-47 SRHASFIHIFCVNII
+47 SRHASFVHIFCVNII

-82 VYSSAKHSSRA
+82 VYSSAKHSSKV

-119 YIGIGGELWGVRI
+119 YLGIGGELWGVRI
-132 DLMCTLVAIGLIGGL
+132 DLICTLVAIGLIGGI

-161 IALVTVVLTM
+161 IALATVILTA
-171 IIGIFS
+171 ITAIFS
-177 LPHLHHMKIDF
+177 LPYLHHMRIDF
-188 PVRERYSLAAWGDAW
+188 PVSERYSLAAWGDAW

-215 IEAIANMTGVMVLT
+215 IEAIANMTGVMVLS

-245 VVLNL
+245 VVFNFI
-250 VLTAA
+250 LTAA
-255 MNALPDS
+255 MNALPDA
-262 KLIDVEGH
+262 KLIDIRGH

-280 LALNYVGP
+280 LTLNYVGP
-288 TFSLIGSFVFGAL
+288 TFSLIGSVVFGAL

-326 PSILCRLNKH
+326 PSILCKLNKH

-342 LGVAMVIPSILLM
+342 LGVAMLIPSILLM
-355 VFSNLEDLAGLYSV
+355 VFSNLADLAGLYSV

-381 AGFTKQFELLGWEK
+381 D
-395 ALLRGVGFVMA
+395 
-406 CILLTLLWNKPP
+406 KPS
-418 ARIFSMAVLNMGLC
+418 ARVFSMAVLNMGLC

-441 SDLLLIKRRQGRVLS
+441 SDLLPTTQKQGQLLS
-456 GIGFLGIGLFTIYAP
+456 GLGFLVIGLFTIYAP
-471 IGVGALEFFISA
+471 LGVGVLEFFISA
-483 GMAALLM
+483 GMAVLLM
-490 LLGQIVSVRIPKKV
+490 LLGQIVSAKIPEKV
-504 EQVPLVDLEGDY
+504 LMVPLVDLEGDY
-516 APKATYLIFVSKPS
+516 APKATYLLSVSKPS
-530 PLIRSVIEEARAR
+530 SLIRTVVEEARAR

-566 NLEEDK
+566 NLEEDE
-572 EAGEIFAQAQEAA
+572 EAQEIFAQAQEAA
-585 HRLGVPLKFI
+585 HRFGVPLKFI
-595 YRAGGSISRQIINAA
+595 YRAGGSISQQIIYDA
-610 IDLKV
+610 IELKV

-644 PIEIE
+644 PKEIE
-649 VLIRA
+649 VVIRA

>member
-1 VDRQNVIMT
+1 MA

-32 LGTSRLYVLGLAFYF
+32 LGTSRLYVLGLAFFF
-47 SRHASFIHIFCVNII
+47 SRHASFVHIFCVNII

-82 VYSSAKHSSRA
+82 VYSSAKNSSKA

-119 YIGIGGELWGVRI
+119 YLGVGGELWGVHI
-132 DLMCTLVAIGLIGGL
+132 DLICTLVAIGLIGGI

-152 RGMGRIALV
+152 RGMGNIALV
-161 IALVTVVLTM
+161 IAVATVVLTLV
-171 IIGIFS
+171 IAVFS
-177 LPHLHHMKIDF
+177 IPHLHHMRIDF

-203 VAFTEVV
+203 IAFTEVV

-229 VRQTSRLAIL
+229 VRQTSRRAIL

-262 KLIDVEGH
+262 KLVDVEGH

-280 LALNYVGP
+280 LAVNYVGP
-288 TFSLIGSFVFGAL
+288 TFSFIGSFVFGAL

-313 VAIQYMMGRDGEA
+313 VAIQYMMGRDGEV
-326 PSILCRLNKH
+326 PSILCKLNKH

-342 LGVAMVIPSILLM
+342 LGVAMLIPSILLM

-395 ALLRGVGFVMA
+395 VLLRSVGFVMA
-406 CILLTLLWNKPP
+406 CILLTLLWNKPS
-418 ARIFSMAVLNMGLC
+418 ARVFSMAVLNMGLC
-432 ARLFTLLGR
+432 ARLFSLLGR
-441 SDLLLIKRRQGRVLS
+441 ADLRPTNRKLGQLFS
-456 GIGFLGIGLFTIYAP
+456 GLGFFGIGLFTIYAP
-471 IGVGALEFFISA
+471 VGVGALGFFISA
-483 GMAALLM
+483 GMAVLLM
-490 LLGQIVSVRIPKKV
+490 LLGRIVSAKIPEKL
-504 EQVPLVDLEGDY
+504 EQVSLADLEGDY
-516 APKATYLIFVSKPS
+516 TPKATYLLSVSKPS

-543 NFGVAIIYVR
+543 NFGLAIIYVR
-553 ELAFPLMAVAGNY
+553 ELAFPLMAIAGNY
-566 NLEEDK
+566 NLEEDE

-585 HRLGVPLKFI
+585 YRLGVPLKFI
-595 YRAGGSISRQIINAA
+595 YRAGGSISLQIIKAA

-634 DVVAN
+634 DVVST

-644 PIEIE
+644 PIDIE

>member
-1 VDRQNVIMT
+1 MSELV
-10 EIGSNRPR
+10 SNRPR

-32 LGTSRLYVLGLAFYF
+32 LGTSRLYVLGLAFFF
-47 SRHASFIHIFCVNII
+47 SRHASFVHIFCVNII

-82 VYSSAKHSSRA
+82 VYSSAKHSSKV

-119 YIGIGGELWGVRI
+119 YLGIGGELWGVRI
-132 DLMCTLVAIGLIGGL
+132 DLICTLLAIGLIGGI

-161 IALVTVVLTM
+161 IALATVILTA
-171 IIGIFS
+171 ITAIFS
-177 LPHLHHMKIDF
+177 LPYLHHMKIDF
-188 PVRERYSLAAWGDAW
+188 PVSDRYSLAAWGDAW

-215 IEAIANMTGVMVLT
+215 IEAIANMTGVMVLS

-245 VVLNL
+245 VVFNFI
-250 VLTAA
+250 LTAA
-255 MNALPDS
+255 MNALPDA
-262 KLIDVEGH
+262 KLIDIRGH

-280 LALNYVGP
+280 LTLNYVGP
-288 TFSLIGSFVFGAL
+288 TFSLIGSVVFGAL

-326 PSILCRLNKH
+326 PSILCKLNKH

-342 LGVAMVIPSILLM
+342 LGVAMLIPSILLM
-355 VFSNLEDLAGLYSV
+355 VFSNLADLAGLYSV

-381 AGFTKQFELLGWEK
+381 VGFTKQFKLQGWEK
-395 ALLRGVGFVMA
+395 VLLRGVGFIMA
-406 CILLTLLWNKPP
+406 CILITLLWNKPS
-418 ARIFSMAVLNMGLC
+418 ARVFSMAVLNMGLC

-441 SDLLLIKRRQGRVLS
+441 SDLLPTTQKQGQLLS
-456 GIGFLGIGLFTIYAP
+456 GLGFLVIGLFTIYAP
-471 IGVGALEFFISA
+471 VGVGALGFFISA
-483 GMAALLM
+483 GMAVLLM
-490 LLGQIVSVRIPKKV
+490 LLGQIVSAKIPEKV
-504 EQVPLVDLEGDY
+504 LMVPLVDLEGDY
-516 APKATYLIFVSKPS
+516 APKATYLLSVSKPS
-530 PLIRSVIEEARAR
+530 SLIPTVVEEARAR

-566 NLEEDK
+566 NLEEDE
-572 EAGEIFAQAQEAA
+572 EAREIFAQAQEAA
-585 HRLGVPLKFI
+585 HRFGVPLKFI
-595 YRAGGSISRQIINAA
+595 YRAGGSISQQIINDA
-610 IDLKV
+610 IELKV
-615 KCVFLQIANRSTI
+615 ICVFLQIANRSTI

-634 DVVAN
+634 NVVAN

-644 PIEIE
+644 PKEIE
-649 VLIRA
+649 VVIRA

>member
-1 VDRQNVIMT
+1 MS

-32 LGTSRLYVLGLAFYF
+32 LGTSRLYVLGLAFFF
-47 SRHASFIHIFCVNII
+47 SRHASFVHIFCVNII

-82 VYSSAKHSSRA
+82 VYSSAKHSSKV

-119 YIGIGGELWGVRI
+119 YLGIGGELWGVRI
-132 DLMCTLVAIGLIGGL
+132 DLICTLLAIGLIGGI

-161 IALVTVVLTM
+161 IALATVILTA
-171 IIGIFS
+171 ITAIFS
-177 LPHLHHMKIDF
+177 LPYLHHMKIDF
-188 PVRERYSLAAWGDAW
+188 PVSDRYSLAAWGDAW

-215 IEAIANMTGVMVLT
+215 IEAIANMTGVMVLS

-245 VVLNL
+245 VVFNFI
-250 VLTAA
+250 LTAA
-255 MNALPDS
+255 MNALPDA
-262 KLIDVEGH
+262 KLIDIQGH

-280 LALNYVGP
+280 LTFNYVGP
-288 TFSLIGSFVFGAL
+288 TFSLMGSVVFGAL

-326 PSILCRLNKH
+326 PSILCKLNKH

-342 LGVAMVIPSILLM
+342 LGVAMLIPSILLM
-355 VFSNLEDLAGLYSV
+355 VFSNLADLAGLYSV

-381 AGFTKQFELLGWEK
+381 VGFTKRFELLGWEK

-406 CILLTLLWNKPP
+406 CILITLLWNKPS
-418 ARIFSMAVLNMGLC
+418 ARVFSMAVLNMGLC

-441 SDLLLIKRRQGRVLS
+441 SDLLPTTQKQGQLLS
-456 GIGFLGIGLFTIYAP
+456 GLGFLGIGLFTIYAP
-471 IGVGALEFFISA
+471 LGVGVLEFFISA
-483 GMAALLM
+483 GMTVLLL
-490 LLGQIVSVRIPKKV
+490 LLGQIVSAKIPEKV
-504 EQVPLVDLEGDY
+504 LMVPLVDLEGDY
-516 APKATYLIFVSKPS
+516 APKATYLLSVSKPS
-530 PLIRSVIEEARAR
+530 SLIRTVVEEARAR

-566 NLEEDK
+566 NLEEDE
-572 EAGEIFAQAQEAA
+572 EAREIFAQAQEAA
-585 HRLGVPLKFI
+585 HRFGVPLKFI
-595 YRAGGSISRQIINAA
+595 YRAGGSISQQIINAA
-610 IDLKV
+610 IDLKI

-644 PIEIE
+644 PKEIE
-649 VLIRA
+649 VVIRA

>member
-1 VDRQNVIMT
+1 MS

-32 LGTSRLYVLGLAFYF
+32 LGTSRLYVLGLAFFF
-47 SRHASFIHIFCVNII
+47 SRHASFVHIFCVNII

-82 VYSSAKHSSRA
+82 VYSSAKHSSKV

-119 YIGIGGELWGVRI
+119 YLGIGGELWGVRI
-132 DLMCTLVAIGLIGGL
+132 DLICTLLAIGLIGGI

-161 IALVTVVLTM
+161 IALATVILTA
-171 IIGIFS
+171 ITAIFS
-177 LPHLHHMKIDF
+177 LPYLHHMKIDF
-188 PVRERYSLAAWGDAW
+188 PVSDRYSLAAWGDAW

-215 IEAIANMTGVMVLT
+215 IEAIANMTGVMVLS

-245 VVLNL
+245 VVFNFI
-250 VLTAA
+250 LTAA
-255 MNALPDS
+255 MNALPDA
-262 KLIDVEGH
+262 KLIDIQGH

-280 LALNYVGP
+280 LTLNYVGP
-288 TFSLIGSFVFGAL
+288 TFSLIGSVVFGAL

-326 PSILCRLNKH
+326 PSILCKLNKH

-342 LGVAMVIPSILLM
+342 LGVAMLIPSILLM
-355 VFSNLEDLAGLYSV
+355 VFSNLADLAGLYSV

-381 AGFTKQFELLGWEK
+381 VGFTKRFELLGWEK

-406 CILLTLLWNKPP
+406 CILITLLWNKPS
-418 ARIFSMAVLNMGLC
+418 ARVFSMAVLNMGLC

-441 SDLLLIKRRQGRVLS
+441 SDLLPTTQKQGQLLS
-456 GIGFLGIGLFTIYAP
+456 GLGFLVIGLFTIYAP
-471 IGVGALEFFISA
+471 VGVGALGFFISA
-483 GMAALLM
+483 GMAVLLM
-490 LLGQIVSVRIPKKV
+490 LLGQIVSAKIPEKV
-504 EQVPLVDLEGDY
+504 LMVPLVDLEGDY
-516 APKATYLIFVSKPS
+516 APKATYLLSVSKPS
-530 PLIRSVIEEARAR
+530 SLIPTVVEEARAR

-566 NLEEDK
+566 NLEEDE
-572 EAGEIFAQAQEAA
+572 EAREIFAQAQEAA
-585 HRLGVPLKFI
+585 HRFGVPLKFI
-595 YRAGGSISRQIINAA
+595 YRAGGSISQQIINDA
-610 IDLKV
+610 IEFNV
-615 KCVFLQIANRSTI
+615 ICVFLQIANRSTI

-634 DVVAN
+634 DVVST